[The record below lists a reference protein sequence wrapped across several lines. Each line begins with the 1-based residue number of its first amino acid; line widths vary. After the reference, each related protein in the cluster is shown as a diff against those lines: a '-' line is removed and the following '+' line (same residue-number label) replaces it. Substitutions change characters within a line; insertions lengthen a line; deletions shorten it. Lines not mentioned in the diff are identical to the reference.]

1 MVYNEADTN
10 LLNYLEDDGQLVEP
24 SFYVPVIPM
33 VLVNGVDGIGS
44 GWSTSIPCYNPIEIC
59 DEILALLENDDHIF
73 SGQAENGDRI
83 VNELSSEHQNG
94 KKE

>member
-1 MVYNEADTN
+1 M
-10 LLNYLEDDGQLVEP
+10 EP

-59 DEILALLENDDHIF
+59 DEILALLDNDDHIF
-73 SGQAENGDRI
+73 KGESENGDII
-83 VNELSSEHQNG
+83 VNELSSGHQNG